1 MAGQRI
7 TIKDLA
13 RELNLSTSTISRA
26 LQNHPNISK
35 NTIREVQKLATKLR
49 YFPNS
54 MGSNLRRQ
62 KTNLIGI
69 IVPRIDIIFHSRAIS
84 GIEKIANKLGYNI
97 IICQSNDS
105 YEREVANTGTLLINM
120 VEGVIGCL
128 ARNTKNYSHYARFKE
143 YNIPLVFYDRVCYEI
158 EASKVVI
165 DDCESAY
172 KATEHLIS
180 IGCRRIAH
188 IAGNQSTGIYVSR
201 LEGYKAS
208 LKNNNLPLSD
218 DLICFTEHL
227 NYEAGIECAVRLAG
241 LSQIPDGI
249 FCANDYTAI
258 SAIQFFKK
266 RDFKIPEDI
275 AIVGFSNYPV
285 SKIIEPALT
294 TIDDHAFEMG
304 QTAAKLLIRQIE
316 EKNPNISSETV
327 VLKTDLIIRESTQR
341 KFESILLPN
350 YTLPFHDQK

>member
-1 MAGQRI
+1 MAGSRI

-13 RELNLSTSTISRA
+13 KELNLSPSTISRA

-35 NTIREVQKLATKLR
+35 NTIREVQKLAAQLG

-54 MGSNLRRQ
+54 MGSGLRRK

-69 IVPRIDIIFHSRAIS
+69 IVPRIDINFHSKVIS
-84 GIEKIANKLGYNI
+84 GIEEIADKSDYNI

-105 YEREVANTGTLLINM
+105 YEREVANTATLLVNM

-128 ARNTKNYSHYARFKE
+128 ARNTNNYSHYARFKE
-143 YNIPLVFYDRVCYEI
+143 HIIPLVFYDKVCYEI
-158 EASKVVI
+158 EASKVII
-165 DDCESAY
+165 DDFESAF

-201 LEGYKAS
+201 FEGYKAA
-208 LKNNNLPLSD
+208 LRKKKLPVHR
-218 DLICFTEHL
+218 DLICFAEEL
-227 NYEAGIECAVRLAG
+227 NYESGLECAGKLAG
-241 LSQIPDGI
+241 LSKLPDGI

-258 SAIQFFKK
+258 SAIQFFK
-266 RDFKIPEDI
+266 RMTLKIPEDI

-304 QTAAKLLIRQIE
+304 RTAARLLIRQIE
-316 EKNPNISSETV
+316 EKNLNISSETV

-341 KFESILLPN
+341 EI
-350 YTLPFHDQK
+350 